1 MVKIL
6 IDLNGKDPQDQNDV
20 KNERALN
27 ASVGNFGQGQL
38 PKEPPCSVK

>member
-6 IDLNGKDPQDQNDV
+6 IDLNGKDPQDQIDV

-27 ASVGNFGQGQL
+27 ASVGNICQGQL
-38 PKEPPCSVK
+38 PKEPHCSVK